1 MYCHLK
7 WKKENEIKWEKNV
20 KLTDT
25 FDKYELK
32 VRGLPDKKGPRDCM
46 LRVLVMGG
54 GGAGS
59 YGGGGSGIL
68 RNSPEIIL
76 VIGN

>member
-1 MYCHLK
+1 
-7 WKKENEIKWEKNV
+7 
-20 KLTDT
+20 
-25 FDKYELK
+25 
-32 VRGLPDKKGPRDCM
+32 M

-76 VIGN
+76 VIGNWWITLGTVHKLRDCILYFAQLI